1 MIEYVSTKNIIDLH
15 VRSGN
20 GIFTNFSTGWNDGLD
35 TALEKKNIVRA
46 VPEEA
51 FETTKQL
58 LKTWRDEARAKK
70 EFAIADQD
78 ISTAEIK
85 RSEEHTFDFAL
96 QILEKLEK
104 YGEEDSSG
112 EVTCSEN

>member
-15 VRSGN
+15 MRAEPNVYGMA
-20 GIFTNFSTGWNDGLD
+20 WNDALD
-35 TALEKKNIVRA
+35 TALEKQNIVRA

-51 FETTKQL
+51 FETTKKL

-70 EFAIADQD
+70 NFAIADHD
-78 ISTAEIK
+78 TSTAEIK
-85 RSEEHTFDFAL
+85 RSEEHTFNFAL

-104 YGEEDSSG
+104 YGEEDGSG